1 VVDAHQHAEEG
12 VEDDPR
18 TEPPAHEV
26 SRRGEADRG
35 EDEGDSGDEE
45 AGFLVLEDGEEDD
58 AGEGGYEVEGWE
70 GGREEEEGGGAE
82 EEGEVDESVLVVWVE
97 AVEGEVCGLGV
108 VEEVVEGGYYG

>member
-1 VVDAHQHAEEG
+1 M
-12 VEDDPR
+12 
-18 TEPPAHEV
+18 
-26 SRRGEADRG
+26 
-35 EDEGDSGDEE
+35 
-45 AGFLVLEDGEEDD
+45 
-58 AGEGGYEVEGWE
+58 EGWE